1 MQSRGGA
8 VAVSPTMRRQT
19 ALLSGIDTP
28 SGGVVLKKLSPAA
41 AGAKRL
47 TTRYGPSLVCVRYRE
62 DTARGRR
69 LTTVELIVDERPLPP
84 PLTAFRQEG
93 EALVSNFNRLSQRR
107 HDLVHGAVASLSA
120 IDGAFVFAKLD
131 VKEDYHFTREVRLEA
146 SEFPALTKDLIDL
159 GRDATTLASKI
170 WNHRQKPE

>member
-1 MQSRGGA
+1 MTKGPLGIEYDDEEMDTLFKTVGFVVVQWGMAEQS
-8 VAVSPTMRRQT
+8 
-19 ALLSGIDTP
+19 LD
-28 SGGVVLKKLSPAA
+28 
-41 AGAKRL
+41 
-47 TTRYGPSLVCVRYRE
+47 
-62 DTARGRR
+62 
-69 LTTVELIVDERPLPP
+69 LIVAGLSHSYGGKRIARKKRIPVMLGSKLEFLSKCLAQLPR
-84 PLTAFRQEG
+84 LSAFRQEG

-131 VKEDYHFTREVRLEA
+131 VKEDYHFAREVRLEA